1 MLPEED
7 ELRVADELPDDEL
20 RCFTLEPELEPVL
33 RLPEEEPELTLP
45 LRVLLP
51 ETVLEPK
58 RLELPEDVLPLLVP
72 ALPRLL
78 ELLPTEL
85 PEEPA
90 LRFVAAEELLMLLPE
105 LTLGLV
111 VLDDLVLAVEV
122 PLLPVL
128 RLVLLELDWPPM
140 MLEPALPPPAL
151 SVLPDGLEV
160 E

>member
-1 MLPEED
+1 M
-7 ELRVADELPDDEL
+7 
-20 RCFTLEPELEPVL
+20 L
-33 RLPEEEPELTLP
+33 RLPEEEPEFTLP

-51 ETVLEPK
+51 ETVLEPE

-85 PEEPA
+85 PEVPA
-90 LRFVAAEELLMLLPE
+90 LRFVAAAELLMLLPE

-128 RLVLLELDWPPM
+128 RLVLLELD
-140 MLEPALPPPAL
+140 
-151 SVLPDGLEV
+151 
-160 E
+160 

>member
-1 MLPEED
+1 M
-7 ELRVADELPDDEL
+7 
-20 RCFTLEPELEPVL
+20 L

-51 ETVLEPK
+51 ETVLEPE

-85 PEEPA
+85 PEVPA
-90 LRFVAAEELLMLLPE
+90 LRFVVAEELLMLLPE

-128 RLVLLELDWPPM
+128 RLVLLELDWPPT

>member
-7 ELRVADELPDDEL
+7 ELRVADELPEDEL
-20 RCFTLEPELEPVL
+20 RCCTLELELEPVL

-51 ETVLEPK
+51 ELVLEPE
-58 RLELPEDVLPLLVP
+58 RLVLPEDTLPLLVP

-85 PEEPA
+85 PLPALLRLVEEEP
-90 LRFVAAEELLMLLPE
+90 LLMLLPE

-111 VLDDLVLAVEV
+111 VLDDLVLAVEDP
-122 PLLPVL
+122 PL
-128 RLVLLELDWPPM
+128 
-140 MLEPALPPPAL
+140 PAL
-151 SVLPDGLEV
+151 
-160 E
+160 

>member
-1 MLPEED
+1 M
-7 ELRVADELPDDEL
+7 
-20 RCFTLEPELEPVL
+20 
-33 RLPEEEPELTLP
+33 
-45 LRVLLP
+45 
-51 ETVLEPK
+51 
-58 RLELPEDVLPLLVP
+58 LPLLVP

-78 ELLPTEL
+78 ELLPTEV

>member
-1 MLPEED
+1 M
-7 ELRVADELPDDEL
+7 
-20 RCFTLEPELEPVL
+20 L

-51 ETVLEPK
+51 ETVLEPE

-78 ELLPTEL
+78 ELLPTEV

-90 LRFVAAEELLMLLPE
+90 LRFVVAAELLMLLPE

-128 RLVLLELDWPPM
+128 RLVLLELDWPPT

>member
-7 ELRVADELPDDEL
+7 ELRVADELPEDEL
-20 RCFTLEPELEPVL
+20 RCCTLELELEPVL

-51 ETVLEPK
+51 ETVLEPE

-78 ELLPTEL
+78 ELLPTEV

-90 LRFVAAEELLMLLPE
+90 LRFVVAAELLMLLPE

-128 RLVLLELDWPPM
+128 RLVLLELD
-140 MLEPALPPPAL
+140 
-151 SVLPDGLEV
+151 
-160 E
+160 

>member
-1 MLPEED
+1 M
-7 ELRVADELPDDEL
+7 
-20 RCFTLEPELEPVL
+20 L

-51 ETVLEPK
+51 ETVLEPE

-90 LRFVAAEELLMLLPE
+90 LRFVTAEELLMLLPE

-128 RLVLLELDWPPM
+128 RLVLLELDWPPT

>member
-1 MLPEED
+1 M
-7 ELRVADELPDDEL
+7 
-20 RCFTLEPELEPVL
+20 L

-51 ETVLEPK
+51 ETVLEPE

-85 PEEPA
+85 PEVPA
-90 LRFVAAEELLMLLPE
+90 LRFVVAEELLMLLPE

-122 PLLPVL
+122 PLLPGL
-128 RLVLLELDWPPM
+128 RLVLLELDWPPT